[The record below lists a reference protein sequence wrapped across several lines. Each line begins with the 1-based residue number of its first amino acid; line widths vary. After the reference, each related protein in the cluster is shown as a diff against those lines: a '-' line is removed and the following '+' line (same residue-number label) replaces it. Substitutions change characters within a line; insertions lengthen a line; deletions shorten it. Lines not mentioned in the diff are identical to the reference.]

1 MTEKNYYIGVSDISF
16 YLTDDDGNI
25 KTDKNGNEIT
35 YRLKDGIR
43 YKPLEY
49 ITESIELNMLEKIW
63 KLENTQIYKIILKL
77 KK

>member
-1 MTEKNYYIGVSDISF
+1 MGYYNLISHIRKLEIMTEKNYYIGVSDISF

-49 ITESIELNMLEKIW
+49 ITESIELNMLEKI
-63 KLENTQIYKIILKL
+63 
-77 KK
+77 

>member
-1 MTEKNYYIGVSDISF
+1 MGYYILISHIRKLEIMTEKNYYIGVSDISF
-16 YLTDDDGNI
+16 YLTDDEGNI

-49 ITESIELNMLEKIW
+49 ITESIELDMLEKI
-63 KLENTQIYKIILKL
+63 
-77 KK
+77 

>member
-43 YKPLEY
+43 FKPLEY
-49 ITESIELNMLEKIW
+49 ITESIELDMLEKIW
-63 KLENTQIYKIILKL
+63 KLGVENFGSFLNVATA
-77 KK
+77 

>member
-1 MTEKNYYIGVSDISF
+1 MTDKNYYIGLSDIHF

-49 ITESIELNMLEKIW
+49 ITEGIELDMLEKI
-63 KLENTQIYKIILKL
+63 
-77 KK
+77 